1 MDARARYDEV
11 ATALDARDPDVRLG
25 QMMGKPTIMCG
36 GKIIAGYWPGVMAV
50 KLPDDDERE
59 QALAL
64 DGAELFDPSGQ
75 GRSMRKWVAVPVAH
89 EAKWAELADMA
100 LRWRKENS

>member
-1 MDARARYDEV
+1 
-11 ATALDARDPDVRLG
+11 
-25 QMMGKPTIMCG
+25 MMGQPTVKYG
-36 GKIIAGYWPGVMAV
+36 GKIIAGYWDGVMAF
-50 KLPDDDERE
+50 KLPDDGERE

-75 GRSMRKWVAVPVAH
+75 GRAMRKWVAVPVAH
-89 EAKWAELADMA
+89 AAKWEELADTA